1 MTPHLMPPNLQV
13 GSSTG
18 PLVLEDS
25 TTTPHEMDERR
36 IERSTSTAALRYWC
50 YALHAILFLLQIVLL
65 AMLKSHPEHNVSM
78 TLDNSV
84 ITIGLSALLQAFY
97 TVGNI

>member
-1 MTPHLMPPNLQV
+1 MPPNLQV

-25 TTTPHEMDERR
+25 TITPHEMDERR
-36 IERSTSTAALRYWC
+36 IERSTSTVALHYWC
-50 YALHAILFLLQIVLL
+50 YALHAILFLLQIALL
-65 AMLKSHPEHNVSM
+65 AMLWSHPEHNVSM

-84 ITIGLSALLQAFY
+84 VTIGLSALLQAFY
-97 TVGNI
+97 TVGDI